1 MSRQMKRIIAVA
13 AIVLS
18 AILYLVSRSSTNESE
33 EFVQNPNNTTVV
45 YSASFFM
52 NDDRV
57 MIYEKEVPVKLVSD
71 ENGYPE
77 CLIGD
82 ADWAELKTVNND
94 IEARFESLNEQIDS
108 LFPAEILTADYSY
121 GYPYMSEREWSQRYD
136 AWVEVDDPWCYGQN
150 IVYHFESAIKVPW
163 KNKVEEY
170 VTDQGWVDDELP
182 ASVMT
187 ESNGKFYF
195 DVSNISTGA
204 HLGFSFDSD
213 RVYSLV
219 EGIMLD
225 DAEKLKLARLPL
237 PEIEKSYP
245 VESLNTKEIG
255 SFVVS
260 QEDFQS
266 RDIFVRII
274 EAILPLSTNE
284 PSFSFIHSSSQSG
297 NEAHGSVNGT
307 QDGDLGGLMMGG
319 WGFISGSIE
328 GSLDGSFDS
337 KPVMLIRGSIYVV
350 PKP

>member
-1 MSRQMKRIIAVA
+1 MSKRFKVSIAVA

-18 AILYLVSRSSTNESE
+18 AILYLVSRSGTNELKE
-33 EFVQNPNNTTVV
+33 IVQNPNNTTVV
-45 YSASFFM
+45 YSASFLM
-52 NDDRV
+52 NDDRIS
-57 MIYEKEVPVKLVSD
+57 IYEKEVPVKLVLD
-71 ENGYPE
+71 ESGDPE

-82 ADWAELKTVNND
+82 LDWEELKAVNKD
-94 IEARFESLNEQIDS
+94 IEVRFEQLVEQVDS
-108 LFPAEILTADYSY
+108 LFPVRVLTVDHNYE
-121 GYPYMSEREWSQRYD
+121 YPYYSDREWSQRYD
-136 AWVEVDDPWCYGQN
+136 AWVEVEDPWCYGQD
-150 IVYHFESAIKVPW
+150 IVYHFESAIEVSW
-163 KNKVEEY
+163 VNKVEEY
-170 VTDQGWVDDELP
+170 VTDQGWVTDELP
-182 ASVMT
+182 TVEMT
-187 ESNGKFYF
+187 ESNGYFYF
-195 DVSNISTGA
+195 DVFNLSTGA
-204 HLGFSFDSD
+204 NLGFSFDGD
-213 RVYSLV
+213 RLYNLV

-266 RDIFVRII
+266 RDIFVKII

-284 PSFSFIHSSSQSG
+284 PSLSFIHSSSQSG
-297 NEAHGSVNGT
+297 NEAHGSVSGT

-319 WGFISGSIE
+319 WGFVSGSIE

-337 KPVMLIRGSIYVV
+337 KPVMLIRGSIYIL